1 MNKSLV
7 RKTRI
12 LSLATLAAL
21 VSGQEGIEVSALLS
35 GSRKRPVAKAR
46 GIFCQIAVK
55 KLRYTGASVARYLG
69 VTTSLVNRTAGE
81 DEIAGLEGIM
91 KVHFEPMSPVADCRF
106 ARLWP
111 QHRISADTYI
121 VSRFN
126 RPCLYLCWCKGNE
139 SFLDVQLPN
148 AV

>member
-55 KLRYTGASVARYLG
+55 KLRYTR
-69 VTTSLVNRTAGE
+69 
-81 DEIAGLEGIM
+81 GIGGPLPGGNNL
-91 KVHFEPMSPVADCRF
+91 FSEPHGR
-106 ARLWP
+106 
-111 QHRISADTYI
+111 
-121 VSRFN
+121 
-126 RPCLYLCWCKGNE
+126 
-139 SFLDVQLPN
+139 
-148 AV
+148 